1 MILNNVKSF
10 YLRLKVSL
18 ALFLVAPLMAS
29 LPSSANAEQATS
41 RVYVSTYPCTTAQD
55 IETINSAGTPT
66 VTLYD
71 RNHYGEGEYDG
82 FTPPV
87 VVDKTLTG
95 WSEFHFDVM
104 PGNYEAFIR
113 FSNLPQLS
121 FRNGP
126 LIVLPA
132 HERHLLVAGCGLAD
146 WHSVGAI
153 AGELPLANV
162 GVSVMLF
169 DHPVRCGDDYRSLDQ
184 KTLKVLLPRQRSEAV
199 MDDGAYYANFH
210 GYGKQEHTLALVF
223 SGALF
228 TEGGILLTST
238 PSTATGKPPFIIKN
252 LTPEIIQTAFKAD
265 GKLACVPGF

>member
-1 MILNNVKSF
+1 
-10 YLRLKVSL
+10 
-18 ALFLVAPLMAS
+18 MAS

-41 RVYVSTYPCTTAQD
+41 RVYVNAYPCTTAPD
-55 IETINSAGTPT
+55 IETISSAGTPS

-71 RNHYGEGEYDG
+71 RNHYGEAKYVG
-82 FTPPV
+82 FTPAV
-87 VVDKTLTG
+87 VVDKTLSG

-113 FSNLPQLS
+113 FSNLPHLF

-153 AGELPLANV
+153 AGELPLANI
-162 GVSVMLF
+162 GVSALVF
-169 DHPVRCGDDYRSLDQ
+169 EHPVQCGDDYRALDQ
-184 KTLKVLLPRQRSEAV
+184 KTLKMLSPWQRSDAV
-199 MDDGAYYANFH
+199 MDFGAYYINFH
-210 GYGKQEHTLALVF
+210 GYGKQERTLALEF

-228 TEGGILLTST
+228 TEGAVLLTNT
-238 PSTATGKPPFIIKN
+238 PNTATGKPPFIIKN
-252 LTPEIIQTAFKAD
+252 LTPTIIQTAVRAK
-265 GKLACVPGF
+265 GKLVCMPGF